1 MCVCVFVSK
10 ERKEE
15 LTQAKNTIMISGF
28 ADTGTAMGSGGQP
41 FKFRDQGAFNL
52 LTVFFGRYLISFAAV
67 RCRMS
72 KLRD

>member
-1 MCVCVFVSK
+1 MCVFVCVFLFVCVCVFVSK

-41 FKFRDQGAFNL
+41 FKFRALSIYL
-52 LTVFFGRYLISFAAV
+52 LYFLVDTLFPL
-67 RCRMS
+67 
-72 KLRD
+72 LQ